1 MKIKYNYSI
10 KYNLLFYILLLFV
23 FFLFSSIFILSL
35 FKIVNMWSFSQAHM
49 NYSYGF
55 TKRGLFGTIMLLIEF
70 FFSISAKKI
79 FSIFFIILTTLNIF
93 LFFKIIKKYSTNF
106 LLLLFLALNP
116 TLIMFSFND
125 LGGFQRFDAISIF
138 VMLLHSLYACNHNL
152 KNDVNLY
159 KKKLFFVIF
168 PIILISSFIHEI
180 IVWSLPL
187 HVLITLNSTKENFKK
202 IISYY
207 LFFLI
212 PIIIIF
218 FAPVHD
224 EVVQKMINDL
234 SSRNLFVDAIIPVS
248 ATKGNLQILNYEIQT
263 NLLNFYNFKIN
274 LFFIALSSLPYLF
287 FLNYTSNKNYLY
299 NKINSYYLII
309 AIFPYLT
316 LFAIGDTGRWI
327 SLISFTSLAFM
338 SQFPL
343 KKNIQTF
350 KISKKIFVQ
359 SLFTFTLFII
369 IFIYVFFIRL
379 PHCCNLE
386 KKGITIWGGISH
398 KLYAAYKI
406 VSKDRDDFYNLD
418 KRFKE

>member
-1 MKIKYNYSI
+1 
-10 KYNLLFYILLLFV
+10 
-23 FFLFSSIFILSL
+23 
-35 FKIVNMWSFSQAHM
+35 
-49 NYSYGF
+49 
-55 TKRGLFGTIMLLIEF
+55 
-70 FFSISAKKI
+70 
-79 FSIFFIILTTLNIF
+79 
-93 LFFKIIKKYSTNF
+93 
-106 LLLLFLALNP
+106 
-116 TLIMFSFND
+116 MFSFND

-234 SSRNLFVDAIIPVS
+234 SSRNLFVEAIIPVS